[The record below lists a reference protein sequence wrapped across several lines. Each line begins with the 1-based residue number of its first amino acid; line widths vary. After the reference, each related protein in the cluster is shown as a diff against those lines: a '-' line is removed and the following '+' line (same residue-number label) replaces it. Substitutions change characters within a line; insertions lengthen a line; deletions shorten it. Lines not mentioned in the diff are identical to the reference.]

1 MTHVVFKLIALKY
14 FLRAFSAPSLLL
26 SNLVAIDVA
35 TLALTHGTFHV
46 ACSTTVSTGESG
58 TLAAVAR
65 ATHHVFT
72 ERAALLDGS
81 LKILISLLLDG
92 LRVL

>member
-1 MTHVVFKLIALKY
+1 MFKLIALKS
-14 FLRAFSAPSLLL
+14 FDLPLRTFRVPSLLL
-26 SNLVAIDVA
+26 GNLVAIDVA
-35 TLALTHGTFHV
+35 TLALTHGTVHV

-65 ATHHVFT
+65 ATHHVFA
-72 ERAALLDGS
+72 ERAALLDGG

-92 LRVL
+92 LCVL